1 MIKLYSD
8 DFIKKY
14 GTPDEI
20 KVLYGVFLGVFI
32 AATAIFIYFAI
43 VKYGDQSVLDLPPFI
58 FYGMILS
65 FLISAI
71 FAVFLDRPSMSRLK
85 LIQQEQIEKYHK
97 IQTRDNYRYSVYL
110 EDDLKGSYKVILC
123 NNFTSYPDGSVII
136 HSESKDFVFAD
147 SEKLYYHHI
156 NEINENDSEKTLTAE
171 EISKFQPY
179 QEDK

>member
-1 MIKLYSD
+1 MRKIYLFSD
-8 DFIKKY
+8 DYIKNN

-32 AATAIFIYFAI
+32 AATAFLICFAI
-43 VKYGDQSVLDLPPFI
+43 VKYGDQSALDLPPFI
-58 FYGMILS
+58 FFGTILS
-65 FLISAI
+65 LLISAI
-71 FAVFLDRPSMSRLK
+71 FAALLDSPSTSCLK
-85 LIQQEQIEKYHK
+85 LIQQEQIEKYHN
-97 IQTRDNYRYSVYL
+97 IQTRGNYRYSVFL

-147 SEKLYYHHI
+147 SEKISYHH
-156 NEINENDSEKTLTAE
+156 INENDSEKTLTAE
-171 EISKFQPY
+171 EISKFQSC